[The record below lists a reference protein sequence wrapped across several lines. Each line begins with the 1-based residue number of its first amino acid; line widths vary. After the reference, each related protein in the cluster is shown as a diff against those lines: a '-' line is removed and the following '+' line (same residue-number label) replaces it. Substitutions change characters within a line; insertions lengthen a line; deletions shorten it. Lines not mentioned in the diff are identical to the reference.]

1 MKFLKI
7 QKKGGFPAPAS
18 QKTGATY
25 TNRHTNKHNIHTH
38 THTHTHTHAHTHTN
52 TFTIWED
59 HFLCVCIFFTDKYLW
74 IVQKFTAAIHN
85 LLLIFCCL

>member
-25 TNRHTNKHNIHTH
+25 TNRHTNKHNIH